1 MKIKS
6 RIKSIFFCAAAGI
19 LAAVLLCSCTARSI
33 NGGDDTDSDM
43 TVGEINPDY
52 GKVSAEYRDDGVLR
66 VLIDPGHGFGDVG
79 CQSPY
84 GFDEKDLTIVYANIL
99 REKLEDAG
107 AEVYM
112 THDGESFP
120 SASEIARRA
129 DSLGIVYDSE
139 KLVDNNVFSAYE
151 RSVWENVTDAEKHID
166 LFISLHI
173 NSIENAPEC
182 SGFSIDWYEAN
193 PQAAS
198 LEKFAAD
205 LGKRLEDG
213 YSKEVRLFSD
223 SLKDAYIVNKYTNTP
238 SVLVELGYATNS
250 EDVADMQNPAWQKNV
265 CGTIADAIVDC
276 FG

>member
-1 MKIKS
+1 M
-6 RIKSIFFCAAAGI
+6 KSIFFCAAAGI

-52 GKVSAEYRDDGVLR
+52 GKVSAEDRDDGVLR

-182 SGFSIDWYEAN
+182 SGFSVDWYEEN

>member
-1 MKIKS
+1 MKIRGKV
-6 RIKSIFFCAAAGI
+6 KSIFFCAAAGI

-33 NGGDDTDSDM
+33 NGGDDADSDM

-52 GKVSAEYRDDGVLR
+52 GKVSAEDRDDGVLR

-120 SASEIARRA
+120 KAAEIARRA

-223 SLKDAYIVNKYTNTP
+223 SLEDAYIVNKYTNTP

-265 CGTIADAIVDC
+265 CATIADVIVDC

>member
-1 MKIKS
+1 MKIRGKV
-6 RIKSIFFCAAAGI
+6 KSIFFCAATGI

-52 GKVSAEYRDDGVLR
+52 GKVSAEDRDDGVLR

-205 LGKRLEDG
+205 LGKRLEDE

-250 EDVADMQNPAWQKNV
+250 EDVADMQNPAWQKKV
-265 CGTIADAIVDC
+265 GATIADVIVDC

>member
-19 LAAVLLCSCTARSI
+19 LAAVLLCSCTARNI

-52 GKVSAEYRDDGVLR
+52 GKVCAADRDDGVLR

-120 SASEIARRA
+120 KAAEIARRA

-223 SLKDAYIVNKYTNTP
+223 SLEDAYIVNKYTNTP

-250 EDVADMQNPAWQKNV
+250 EDAADMQNPAWQKNV
-265 CGTIADAIVDC
+265 CGTIADAIADC